1 MTKPQRIA
9 VVLFA
14 TIGLLPLTVWA
25 QNEGVEAA
33 EEIFRADAAES
44 AEKSEKIDPELYERP
59 TSMGVRFTPAIAR
72 AMTYRMTEQMKQRY
86 ELEDEQVEKI
96 RTAVTQNL
104 MELAHENE
112 EMGQDLIE
120 SMMASMISN
129 EGSFKKEDAVEFGK
143 KMSPFIPKLR
153 EFFTDSAKDIGK
165 VMTLKQRLRYTADM
179 TALTAGLTVFE
190 KRMNDWRDG
199 KVKEGANPFFD
210 APGGGE
216 DDDADEN
223 ADPNETKEMRRARQ
237 GVERSIRWQI
247 NYTEDWERYVTN
259 AAVYYDFD
267 EEQQTAANGIL
278 DACKKKAERVQTDEW
293 WARLKQN
300 RIAARLNRSLDSKYS
315 QGPVDFQLDQAFERM
330 KQPLEDITIDLKKR
344 IERLP
349 TTRQRLQAR
358 RRVEELMQEKGLDA
372 LPL

>member
-1 MTKPQRIA
+1 M
-9 VVLFA
+9 LFA
-14 TIGLLPLTVWA
+14 TIGLLPITAWA
-25 QNEGVEAA
+25 QNEDVEAA
-33 EEIFRADAAES
+33 EEVLRADAAES
-44 AEKSEKIDPELYERP
+44 SEKSEKINPELYEQP
-59 TSMGVRFTPAIAR
+59 TSLGVRFTPAIAR
-72 AMTYRMTEQMKQRY
+72 AMTFRMTEQMKQRY
-86 ELEDEQVEKI
+86 ELEDDQVEKI
-96 RTAVTQNL
+96 RTAVTENL

-129 EGSFKKEDAVEFGK
+129 EGSFKKEDAVDFGS

-153 EFFTDSAKDIGK
+153 GFFTESAKDIGK

-199 KVKEGANPFFD
+199 KVKDGANPFFD
-210 APGGGE
+210 APGSG
-216 DDDADEN
+216 DDAEDEN

-237 GVERSIRWQI
+237 SVERGLRWQI
-247 NYTEDWERYVTN
+247 NYEDNWQRYVTN

-278 DACKKKAERVQTDEW
+278 DSCKKKAEQVKTDEW

-300 RIAARLNRSLDSKYS
+300 RIAANLNRSLDSKYS
-315 QGPVDFQLDQAFERM
+315 QGPVDFQLDQAFEAL
-330 KQPLEDITIDLKKR
+330 KKPLEDITIDLKKR

-358 RRVEELMQEKGLDA
+358 RTVEELMQEKGLDA